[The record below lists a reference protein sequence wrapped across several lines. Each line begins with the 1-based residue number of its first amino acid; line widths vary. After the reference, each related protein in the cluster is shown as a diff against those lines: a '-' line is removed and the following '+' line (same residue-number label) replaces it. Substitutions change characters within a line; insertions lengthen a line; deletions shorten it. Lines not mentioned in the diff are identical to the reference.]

1 MASYQKLGGMQPL
14 TDKDLEEI
22 LNDSDFYLSDDDKEI
37 TAENSESIEANDN
50 EDDEPVPADADSV
63 SDTIE
68 EESDDDNVPLSR
80 IREQVLQEQTKNKT
94 AEVKWK
100 RNVFESREDVYLDP
114 EWQLQDDH
122 EYWTPLNYFYEY
134 FPDYSWENLSE
145 QSNIRAMQANE
156 KKQLKSTA
164 KEYRILTGIHILMG
178 IFGPRLRLWE
188 QGQL

>member
-22 LNDSDFYLSDDDKEI
+22 LNDSDFYLSDDDEEI
-37 TAENSESIEANDN
+37 TAENSESIEAKDN
-50 EDDEPVPADADSV
+50 EDDEPAPADADSV

-100 RNVFESREDVYLDP
+100 RNVVESREDVYLDP

-122 EYWTPLNYFYEY
+122 DYWTPLNYFYEY
-134 FPDYSWENLSE
+134 FPDY
-145 QSNIRAMQANE
+145 
-156 KKQLKSTA
+156 
-164 KEYRILTGIHILMG
+164 
-178 IFGPRLRLWE
+178 F
-188 QGQL
+188 